1 MIISLLLAIVISVFS
16 VGAGL
21 ILLRRFRDWRFGFLA
36 GLCLFASTWVLMT
49 QVSRLFHGTDGLSLT
64 LSGFENAFPTVVLSL
79 MALSAVFFLERIIRG
94 RAKAEQDLK
103 LAQVSLDRASIPAFW
118 FTSEGRVRYVNE
130 GACAHMGDGRQE
142 LLSMTIHDLAPFYS
156 PADWTRDWLSLKEQ
170 GSTNLELHFNKKDG
184 QLFPAD
190 VTAIYVGSSED
201 EELACMFVR
210 DISERKHA
218 EADLRVAKATAES
231 ANRAKGEFLSTMSHE
246 LRTPLNAII
255 GFSEMI
261 EMEMFGPLG
270 SERYSSCISDVLYSA
285 RHLLGIIN
293 GVLDLSKAEAGG
305 LTLHEEEVHLP
316 EIFSQCIRLFK
327 EKALHQGVTL
337 SVDCPA
343 TSPTLQADPRILR
356 QIVINLLSNAIKF
369 TSRGGTI
376 EVSSWVDEQGACM
389 VSVVDSGCGIA
400 KQDLDKVLDPFVQ
413 AENAMTR
420 RHEGT
425 GLGLPLV
432 KEYMDLHGGTLD
444 LESTLGVGT
453 TVTIRFPPE
462 RLIQPFE
469 DHDVRST
476 A

>member
-1 MIISLLLAIVISVFS
+1 VIISLLLAIVISVFS

-21 ILLRRFRDWRFGFLA
+21 LLLWRFRDWRFGFLA
-36 GLCLFASTWVLMT
+36 GLCLFASIWVLMT
-49 QVSRLFHGTDGLSLT
+49 QVSRLFRETDGFSTT
-64 LSGFENAFPTVVLSL
+64 LLGYEDAFPTVVLSL
-79 MALSAVFFLERIIRG
+79 MALSAMFFLERIIRG
-94 RAKAEQDLK
+94 RAKTEQDLK
-103 LAQVSLDRASIPAFW
+103 LAQVSLDRASLPVIW
-118 FTSEGRVRYVNE
+118 FTSEGQVRYVNE
-130 GACAHMGDGRQE
+130 GACAQMGDGRQD
-142 LLSMTIHDLAPFYS
+142 LLSMTIHDLAPLYS
-156 PADWTRDWLSLKEQ
+156 TADWTRDWLSLKEQ
-170 GSTNLELHFNKKDG
+170 GSTNVDVHFSKKDG

-190 VTAIYVGSSED
+190 VTAIYVGTSED

-210 DISERKHA
+210 DITERKHA
-218 EADLRVAKATAES
+218 EADLRVAKATAEN
-231 ANRAKGEFLSTMSHE
+231 ANRAKSEFLSTMSHE

-261 EMEMFGPLG
+261 ELEMFGPLG
-270 SERYSSCISDVLYSA
+270 SERYASCISDVLYSA

-316 EIFSQCIRLFK
+316 EIFSQCVRLFK
-327 EKALHQGVTL
+327 EKALHQGVAL
-337 SVDCPA
+337 SIDCPA
-343 TSPTLQADPRILR
+343 TSPNLHADPRILR

-369 TSRGGTI
+369 TPRDGTI
-376 EVSSWVDEQGACM
+376 KLSSWVDEEGACTI
-389 VSVVDSGCGIA
+389 SVVDTGCGIA

-432 KEYMDLHGGTLD
+432 KEYLDLHGGTLD
-444 LESTLGVGT
+444 LKSTLGAGT
-453 TVTIRFPPE
+453 TATIRFPPE
-462 RLIQPFE
+462 LLIQPIE
-469 DHDVRST
+469 DHDVRTT